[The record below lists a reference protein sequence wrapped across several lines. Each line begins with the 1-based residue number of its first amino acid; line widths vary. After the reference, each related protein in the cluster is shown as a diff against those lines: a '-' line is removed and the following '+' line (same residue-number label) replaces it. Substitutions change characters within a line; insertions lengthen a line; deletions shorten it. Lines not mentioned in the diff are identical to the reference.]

1 MDNKDQYQEQ
11 KQGQEPKKT
20 NKQKPLLLIID
31 DESSIC
37 ESLSGVASDE
47 GWDCCTS
54 LSGREGLSMY
64 QKLAPDL
71 VLLDVWMEGM
81 DGVETLQRLKDIDT
95 YTPIVIM
102 SGHANIETAVKTTKF
117 GAFDFLEKP
126 LSLEKLLPIFDY
138 AIELKQKRQAFDR
151 SEYPEDSKFKNI
163 SYEKNNLDLIGQSEA
178 MESIKEQ
185 IKLVAP
191 RNSWVLI
198 SGENGT
204 GKEILAHKIHACSHR
219 SKNSFVAINCAAIPE
234 ELIESEL
241 FGYEKGAFSGAYTQ
255 KKGKFE
261 LADKGT
267 LFLDEIGDMSL
278 KTQAKILRILQEQKF
293 ERVGGKDTITVDVRV
308 IAATNQDL
316 HRAMEE
322 GRFREDL
329 YYRLNVIP
337 FFMPPL
343 RDRKSDIK
351 LLVSYFLKKYSL
363 DLNEEQKDLSKEA
376 MLVLEAYPWPGN
388 VRELKNLMERLC
400 IMVSS
405 KVIDVE
411 DLPSYITSSTKKLYK
426 DLGTFVDLESSKD
439 NVYSLKQARED
450 FEKNFILTKLQEND
464 WNVTKTAELIGI
476 DRSSLHKKLKSYGL
490 DLKDLKG

>member
-1 MDNKDQYQEQ
+1 ME
-11 KQGQEPKKT
+11 KKE
-20 NKQKPLLLIID
+20 KPVLLIID
-31 DESSIC
+31 DEMSIC
-37 ESLSGVASDE
+37 DSLSGVASDE
-47 GWDCCTS
+47 GWNCYYS
-54 LSGREGLSMY
+54 LSGKDGIKQY
-64 QKLAPDL
+64 QKLSPDL
-71 VLLDVWMEGM
+71 VLLDVWMDGM

-95 YTPIVIM
+95 YVPIVIM

-151 SEYPEDSKFKNI
+151 SDYPEDSKVKNI
-163 SYEKNNLDLIGQSEA
+163 VYEKNNLDLIGQSEA
-178 MESIKEQ
+178 MISIKKQVE
-185 IKLVAP
+185 LVAP
-191 RNSWVLI
+191 KNSWILI

-219 SKNSFVAINCAAIPE
+219 SKNAFVAINCAAIPE

-337 FFMPPL
+337 FSMPPL
-343 RDRKSDIK
+343 RDRVVDIR
-351 LLVSYFLKKYSL
+351 LLVEYFLEKFAS
-363 DLNEEQKDLSKEA
+363 DLNEEKKVLSREA
-376 MLVLEAYPWPGN
+376 LSVLEAYPWPGN

-405 KVIDVE
+405 STIDVD
-411 DLPSYITSSTKKLYK
+411 DLPSYIISSGKKLRY
-426 DLGTFVDLESSKD
+426 ESSVIEQNNLKD
-439 NVYSLKQARED
+439 SMYSLKQAKED

-464 WNVTKTAELIGI
+464 WNITKTAELIGL
-476 DRSSLHKKLKSYGL
+476 DRSNLHKKLKSYGV
-490 DLKDLKG
+490 DLKELKG